1 MTATDES
8 RTVEFRQSTRR
19 RILATALGLV
29 AVAAVGVVVSLARG
43 RQWWDLLWMLP
54 LFLVLGAT
62 QRSAHR
68 PRLPLRLTEQH
79 LEVTGPSHA
88 TVAIEWSNVARAEIR
103 GRLTSVLV
111 VEPVAP
117 DRTRPPLRRWQWAG
131 HGRSRPYELV
141 VPLAGM
147 TPGRGV
153 LRRELAR
160 RLA

>member
-1 MTATDES
+1 MTASVGDPP
-8 RTVEFRQSTRR
+8 RR
-19 RILATALGLV
+19 RSRPRHPASTGP
-29 AVAAVGVVVSLARG
+29 AACC
-43 RQWWDLLWMLP
+43 LLSH
-54 LFLVLGAT
+54 A
-62 QRSAHR
+62 QRSAH
-68 PRLPLRLTEQH
+68 RLPLRLTEEH

-111 VEPVAP
+111 VEPVDP

-147 TPGRGV
+147 TPGRGA